1 VIGNPLSLNDLHTA
15 NLCYLMAFVFLSH
28 VYLQSVVE
36 EHCQHC
42 LKVFPLD
49 ELVTHALNCSHRKFL
64 GSLVRSSDII
74 NLYSRRG
81 HH

>member
-1 VIGNPLSLNDLHTA
+1 MLGMKDHCIVLLALLRHIS
-15 NLCYLMAFVFLSH
+15 
-28 VYLQSVVE
+28 LQSVVE